1 MGSAV
6 ALYLN
11 RRLRSQA
18 IHDLNAVNGHCL
30 RFKYSATVELAKLPC
45 ALTMALQ
52 SEELNIFQRV
62 LGENVQIER
71 ELRGVLGV
79 NLRSGRLAQASARLA
94 QPGHNGGR

>member
-1 MGSAV
+1 
-6 ALYLN
+6 
-11 RRLRSQA
+11 
-18 IHDLNAVNGHCL
+18 
-30 RFKYSATVELAKLPC
+30 
-45 ALTMALQ
+45 MALQ

-79 NLRSGRLAQASARLA
+79 NLRSGRLAQASSRLA

>member
-1 MGSAV
+1 
-6 ALYLN
+6 
-11 RRLRSQA
+11 
-18 IHDLNAVNGHCL
+18 
-30 RFKYSATVELAKLPC
+30 
-45 ALTMALQ
+45 MALQ

-94 QPGHNGGR
+94 QPGHNGCR

>member
-1 MGSAV
+1 MD
-6 ALYLN
+6 
-11 RRLRSQA
+11 RLPVHELS
-18 IHDLNAVNGHCL
+18 AVNGHCL
-30 RFKYSATVELAKLPC
+30 RFKYSATVGLAKLPF

-79 NLRSGRLAQASARLA
+79 NLQSGRLAQASARLA

>member
-1 MGSAV
+1 
-6 ALYLN
+6 
-11 RRLRSQA
+11 
-18 IHDLNAVNGHCL
+18 
-30 RFKYSATVELAKLPC
+30 
-45 ALTMALQ
+45 MALQ

-94 QPGHNGGR
+94 QPGHIITVAADTLSAEANCL